1 MEHWIGI
8 DVSSATLDFALLD
21 GKGTHLES
29 VQIENDRKAVMKL
42 MGQWSKRHGVEVG
55 KSLICLEAT
64 GHYTLMM
71 LNLIVGQQWHAW
83 LAHPNDIQQSMG
95 IKREERQGGCPAHRA
110 VCTHLP

>member
-1 MEHWIGI
+1 MEK
-8 DVSSATLDFALLD
+8 ART
-21 GKGTHLES
+21 LES

-55 KSLICLEAT
+55 SLICLEAT

-110 VCTHLP
+110 ACTHLP

>member
-71 LNLIVGQQWHAW
+71 LNPDGLGSSGMLGWRTPTTSSRAW
-83 LAHPNDIQQSMG
+83 VSSA
-95 IKREERQGGCPAHRA
+95 
-110 VCTHLP
+110 